1 MGKYFHNVNEG
12 LSPQDPEY
20 DDSFDLDEEYERY
33 LSAMEEKEES
43 ERIRE

>member
-12 LSPQDPEY
+12 LSPHDPEY

-33 LSAMEEKEES
+33 LLEMELKEEQ
-43 ERIRE
+43 ERVN